1 MSSYSNYTD
10 SEKRRRLLI
19 YVGVGAVLLVICATT
34 LYMFLRPAAETDV
47 GTTPGGIVYDVNA
60 VEGGWETL
68 SEEEIVASLNE
79 KVEEGYI
86 NISMNA
92 SPVFEDGQAEGS
104 LMIVNEEVNRYPQQ
118 VVITRDDTG
127 ETIYTS
133 AAIPVGSKIAA
144 DALDVVLPAGTYE
157 CTAMFHSLDP
167 ETGAILGSAGAS
179 IVITIQN

>member
-1 MSSYSNYTD
+1 MDPYYENENQ
-10 SEKRRRLLI
+10 EKRKRFLLYAALGVAFLLACVAVGFFLFPAEEPAEDVAGEII
-19 YVGVGAVLLVICATT
+19 YDLDAVS
-34 LYMFLRPAAETDV
+34 
-47 GTTPGGIVYDVNA
+47 
-60 VEGGWETL
+60 GGWESL

-92 SPVFEDGQAEGS
+92 SPVFADGQSEGN
-104 LMIVNEEVNRYPQQ
+104 LMLVNEAVNRYPQQ
-118 VVITRDDTG
+118 VVITRQDTG
-127 ETIYTS
+127 EAIYTS
-133 AAIPVGSKIAA
+133 HAIPVGSKIAA